1 MSNQATVADI
11 FRRALEM
18 RKANPNQSLKDLR
31 GQIAGEFSGK
41 PFPPVYNL
49 TIPELDNIA
58 PEEDWTSGLSVVL
71 RGIQTED
78 WTEIAHGIVISLE
91 QVENYPKQS
100 GREDDPEKEWRNR
113 HKGIADAEGKNLSKW
128 MPEDLMNMAQ
138 RATKRKA

>member
-1 MSNQATVADI
+1 MSNQSTVADI

-18 RKANPNQSLKDLR
+18 RKANPGASLKDLKT
-31 GQIAGEFSGK
+31 QIVNEFSGR
-41 PFPPVYNL
+41 PFPPTYNL

-78 WTEIAHGIVISLE
+78 WAEIAQGIVISLE
-91 QVENYPKQS
+91 QVENYPIQS

-128 MPEDLMNMAQ
+128 MPEDLMNMAR
-138 RATKRKA
+138 RATKRKV